1 MQYHHQIYQHQ
12 KFTIMKTKK
21 ETVNIY
27 ELTPQEHVALINS
40 RKHSKTW
47 EAAMKSQGCFIITD
61 PNLML

>member
-1 MQYHHQIYQHQ
+1 M
-12 KFTIMKTKK
+12 MKTKK

-47 EAAMKSQGCFIITD
+47 EAAMKSQGCLIVTD
-61 PNLML
+61 PNLM

>member
-1 MQYHHQIYQHQ
+1 
-12 KFTIMKTKK
+12 MKTKK

-47 EAAMKSQGCFIITD
+47 DAIMKYKGSLIVTD
-61 PNLML
+61 PNLM